1 MDKSTTG
8 KKGGCGMPYRIKTW
22 IPVEPEDP
30 EIYRTREEAEEDL
43 KNLKFRQPENICK
56 IIMVEDSF

>member
-1 MDKSTTG
+1 
-8 KKGGCGMPYRIKTW
+8 MPYRIKIW